1 MKDGAG
7 ERTHHQLSPTQSLA
21 AAKMLTVGDVN
32 PCLLAADAKHAGGA
46 SVRPRVKRPPGSSDD
61 RALLL

>member
-1 MKDGAG
+1 MKDGVG
-7 ERTHHQLSPTQSLA
+7 ERTDHQLSPTESLA
-21 AAKMLTVGDVN
+21 AAKMLTVGDVS

-46 SVRPRVKRPPGSSDD
+46 ESQTSPGSSDD